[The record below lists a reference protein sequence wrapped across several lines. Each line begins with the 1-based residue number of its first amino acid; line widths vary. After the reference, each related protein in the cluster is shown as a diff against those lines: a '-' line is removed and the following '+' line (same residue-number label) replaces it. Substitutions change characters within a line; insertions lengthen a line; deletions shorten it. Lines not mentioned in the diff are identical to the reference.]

1 MSERLLEIQN
11 LSVAFRDGRAAVEVV
26 TGASITIDPGE
37 VISLV
42 GESGSGK
49 TVTALSI
56 GGLLPAQSLAYVKGR
71 VLYNGQ
77 DLLVM
82 PESGLRKIR
91 GSRIAYVFQE
101 PGSALNP
108 VFTIGYQIMESL
120 QLHGQATGS
129 RHDQVIEL
137 LKLVGIDEAKRVMV
151 SYPHQI
157 SGGQQQRVM
166 LAIAL
171 ACKPDLLIADEP
183 TTALDV
189 TVQAQI
195 LDLLKAIQ
203 RERGMAV
210 LLITHNLAIAASMAR
225 RMYVMYAGQIV
236 ETGESAD
243 LIRSPRHPY
252 TRALLNAV
260 PRLYGT
266 IRAMEGIPGAIP
278 SNGNW
283 PSGCRFNPRCGMAKE
298 PCTRE
303 VRSLDPVSETRS
315 SRCLYW
321 QEMAP

>member
-1 MSERLLEIQN
+1 MSEPLIEIDK
-11 LSVAFRDGRAAVEVV
+11 LCVAFRAGMQATEVV
-26 TGASITIDPGE
+26 SSVSLTIEKGE
-37 VISLV
+37 VVSLV

-56 GGLLPAQSLAYVKGR
+56 GKLLPAPSIAYMKGR
-71 VLYNGQ
+71 ILFDGR
-77 DLLVM
+77 DLLAI
-82 PESGLRKIR
+82 PESDLRKIR
-91 GSRIAYVFQE
+91 GSRLAYVFQE
-101 PGSALNP
+101 PGTALNP

-120 QLHGQATGS
+120 RLHDKAGGHQKQIVS
-129 RHDQVIEL
+129 L
-137 LKLVGIDEAKRVMV
+137 LESVGIDEANRVMA
-151 SYPHQI
+151 SYPHQL

-203 RERGMAV
+203 KERGMAV
-210 LLITHNLAIAASMAR
+210 LLITHNLAIAASMAK

-236 ETGESAD
+236 ETGNSRE
-243 LIRSPRHPY
+243 LIQSPRHPY

-260 PRLYGT
+260 PRLHGQNPT
-266 IRAMEGIPGAIP
+266 LDGIPGSIP
-278 SNGNW
+278 SGGNW
-283 PSGCRFNPRCGMAKE
+283 PAGCRFHPRCPMVKE
-298 PCTRE
+298 PCKHGE
-303 VRSLDPVSETRS
+303 LMIDHVSETQS

-321 QEMAP
+321 RELAS